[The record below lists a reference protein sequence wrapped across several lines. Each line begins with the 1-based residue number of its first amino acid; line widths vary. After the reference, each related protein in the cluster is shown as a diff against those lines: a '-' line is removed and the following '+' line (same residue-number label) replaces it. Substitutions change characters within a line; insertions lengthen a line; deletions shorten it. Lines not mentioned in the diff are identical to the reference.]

1 MTANKTVASVSFN
14 SNHNLSMDVDEVQ
27 GISMGAPMKVAEGQ
41 WFCEMIVRSANGTVV
56 VNMLADDPSKF
67 AFELPDFS
75 GEPKEDI

>member
-1 MTANKTVASVSFN
+1 MTASKTVASVSFH

-27 GISMGAPMKVAEGQ
+27 DISLGTPMKLAEGQ
-41 WFCEMIVRSANGTVV
+41 WFCEMIVRSANGTLV

-75 GEPKEDI
+75 GRSLE

>member
-1 MTANKTVASVSFN
+1 MANKTVASVSFN

-27 GISMGAPMKVAEGQ
+27 GISMGTPMKVGEGQ

-75 GEPKEDI
+75 GLQQEDR

>member
-1 MTANKTVASVSFN
+1 MANKTVASVSFN

-27 GISMGAPMKVAEGQ
+27 GISMGSPMKVAEGQ

-75 GEPKEDI
+75 GQPMENL